1 MILSEEEKKE
11 MRPPFQ
17 LSLIMK
23 RLDYSENSCVQIYQ
37 ILTDICKKQ
46 GKEHGTQITIKAVE
60 LMEAGATEE
69 EVIEA
74 LSKI

>member
-17 LSLIMK
+17 LTTSMK
-23 RLDYSENSCVQIYQ
+23 RLGYSESSHVKISQI
-37 ILTDICKKQ
+37 IVDICKQKS
-46 GKEHGTQITIKAVE
+46 KEAGNQACTKAVE
-60 LMEAGATEE
+60 LMESGATEA

-74 LSKI
+74 LSKT

>member
-1 MILSEEEKKE
+1 MLSMEEKKE
-11 MRPPFQ
+11 LRPPFQ

-23 RLDYSENSCVQIYQ
+23 RLEYSENSCVQIYQ

-60 LMEAGATEE
+60 LMESGATEA

-74 LSKI
+74 LSKT